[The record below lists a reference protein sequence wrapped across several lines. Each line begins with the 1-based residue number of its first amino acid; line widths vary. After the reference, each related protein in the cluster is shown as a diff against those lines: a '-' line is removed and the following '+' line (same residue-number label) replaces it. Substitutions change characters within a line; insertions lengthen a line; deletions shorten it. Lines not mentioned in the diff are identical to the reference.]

1 MKEAEEVE
9 VNGLKEVEAVSM
21 NFFFFFLSH
30 SVSLSHGSDVANI
43 YWLA

>member
-9 VNGLKEVEAVSM
+9 VNGVKEVEAVSM
-21 NFFFFFLSH
+21 NFFFFFNH
-30 SVSLSHGSDVANI
+30 SVSLSHESDVANI

>member
-9 VNGLKEVEAVSM
+9 VNGVKEVEAVSM
-21 NFFFFFLSH
+21 NFFLSH
-30 SVSLSHGSDVANI
+30 SVSLSHESDVANI